1 MSKLSYTYRN
11 IRYLSMARIKIFL
24 IFAKGK
30 EMILMCHW
38 NFYETHEEKMSFI
51 SADIS
56 SDMAVILQTFT
67 INIRAFHH
75 KTVLRCSSSTSI
87 W

>member
-1 MSKLSYTYRN
+1 MSKLLYTNRN
-11 IRYLSMARIKIFL
+11 IRYLSMAWIKMLL

-30 EMILMCHW
+30 EMRLMCHW
-38 NFYETHEEKMSFI
+38 NFYEAHEEKMSFI
-51 SADIS
+51 AVDIFL
-56 SDMAVILQTFT
+56 DMAVILQTFT

-75 KTVLRCSSSTSI
+75 KTVLRCRSSTSI